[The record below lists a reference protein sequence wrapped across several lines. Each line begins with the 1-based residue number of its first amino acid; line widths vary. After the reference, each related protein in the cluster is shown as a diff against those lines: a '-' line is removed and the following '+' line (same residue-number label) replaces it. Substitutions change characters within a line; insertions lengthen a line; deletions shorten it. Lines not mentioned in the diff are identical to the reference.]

1 MMAAKQNNAPEIA
14 AETSNTF
21 TTTDIRQ
28 AVAYGTVKDYG
39 AAYLNPII
47 GSSAGATCANIATVM
62 MMFHGLLNSTADID
76 EHRYALALLIQA
88 TWSAAQYEES
98 VLSESAVSHG

>member
-14 AETSNTF
+14 AETSKTF

-28 AVAYGTVKDYG
+28 AVAY
-39 AAYLNPII
+39 
-47 GSSAGATCANIATVM
+47 
-62 MMFHGLLNSTADID
+62 ADID